1 MLRYLF
7 TNDIRINTLNKRLKD
22 AAIMVQTD
30 SVPSAKDNKSLNNN
44 INTLS
49 FYFNLYKDN
58 NNTFLAMNGDIKR
71 VLINYMEKFQFPN
84 PRTRESFKNSKEDN
98 IRLKPYQE
106 ILRLMYIGRFNDVNF
121 YLKSEEIF
129 YFIFL
134 NPDVVNSNIK
144 DYGKILNQIKEYR
157 QSSTLPDHIKTVEGV
172 DWIWKQHS
180 RQINEMLGIMNWL
193 EYVKYVGDKLEIVNR
208 DLSIITKGS
217 LFDIL
222 TSSDFLEADGLEFKE
237 FKQKY
242 IEYMDINNPSISDI
256 KAFMSNL
263 NIDKP
268 YQRIFF
274 GAPGTGKSF
283 KLNKDKDAF
292 IVNEEQYERV
302 TFHPDYT
309 YANFVGTYKPVP
321 ITDEDGKNS
330 ISYEYV
336 PGPFM
341 RTYVK
346 SINNCIK
353 ANIGAEDAKPFL
365 LLIEE
370 INRASTAAVFG
381 DIFQLLD
388 RKDNISEYPIQPSED
403 MKKYLSKETELPIEN
418 FDEIRIPDNMFI
430 WATMNSAD
438 QGVFPMDTAFKRRW
452 DFEYIGIN
460 DNEDKIKD
468 YTVELGTDVINW
480 NDLRKS
486 INKWLVTHGVNE
498 DKLLGP
504 FFINLKT
511 LKTEEKDSNILDSE
525 KFRSVFK
532 NKVLMYLYEDAA
544 RHKKDIFKNGDNIL
558 LSEVFKAFDEEGVRV
573 FNNEIVNDL
582 ISTAFIDDSNK
593 SSMIYET
600 PGKEETINEMRE
612 VAEKYDAINDYE
624 TEDNI

>member
-222 TSSDFLEADGLEFKE
+222 TFSDFLEADGLEFKE

-418 FDEIRIPDNMFI
+418 FDEIRILDNMFI

>member
-1 MLRYLF
+1 
-7 TNDIRINTLNKRLKD
+7 
-22 AAIMVQTD
+22 
-30 SVPSAKDNKSLNNN
+30 
-44 INTLS
+44 
-49 FYFNLYKDN
+49 
-58 NNTFLAMNGDIKR
+58 
-71 VLINYMEKFQFPN
+71 
-84 PRTRESFKNSKEDN
+84 
-98 IRLKPYQE
+98 
-106 ILRLMYIGRFNDVNF
+106 
-121 YLKSEEIF
+121 
-129 YFIFL
+129 
-134 NPDVVNSNIK
+134 
-144 DYGKILNQIKEYR
+144 
-157 QSSTLPDHIKTVEGV
+157 
-172 DWIWKQHS
+172 
-180 RQINEMLGIMNWL
+180 MLGIMNWL

>member
-1 MLRYLF
+1 MEIKYSGKDGKYILGEAKYTKEEFIDYIKADMLQSAL
-7 TNDIRINTLNKRLKD
+7 RIEEGS
-22 AAIMVQTD
+22 I
-30 SVPSAKDNKSLNNN
+30 
-44 INTLS
+44 
-49 FYFNLYKDN
+49 
-58 NNTFLAMNGDIKR
+58 
-71 VLINYMEKFQFPN
+71 EFQ
-84 PRTRESFKNSKEDN
+84 
-98 IRLKPYQE
+98 
-106 ILRLMYIGRFNDVNF
+106 
-121 YLKSEEIF
+121 
-129 YFIFL
+129 
-134 NPDVVNSNIK
+134 NSNSQENMENK
-144 DYGKILNQIKEYR
+144 LGK
-157 QSSTLPDHIKTVEGV
+157 
-172 DWIWKQHS
+172 
-180 RQINEMLGIMNWL
+180 
-193 EYVKYVGDKLEIVNR
+193 
-208 DLSIITKGS
+208 
-217 LFDIL
+217 L
-222 TSSDFLEADGLEFKE
+222 T
-237 FKQKY
+237 
-242 IEYMDINNPSISDI
+242 
-256 KAFMSNL
+256 NL
-263 NIDKP
+263 NLDIP
-268 YQRIFF
+268 FSRNLIFF

-283 KLNKDKDAF
+283 KLNKEKDDF
-292 IVNEEQYERV
+292 IRNEDQYERV

-321 ITDEDGKNS
+321 IKDEDGKNS

-346 SINNCIK
+346 SINNYINV
-353 ANIGAEDAKPFL
+353 NIGAEDAKPFL

-370 INRASTAAVFG
+370 INRANTAAVFG
-381 DIFQLLD
+381 DVFQLLD
-388 RKDNISEYPIQPSED
+388 RKDGISEYPIKPSED

-418 FDEIRIPDNMFI
+418 FNEIRIPDNMFI

-460 DNEDKIKD
+460 DNEDIIKD
-468 YTVELGTDVINW
+468 YTVKLGSEDINW

-486 INKWLVTHGVNE
+486 INKWLVSHGVNE

-525 KFRSVFK
+525 KFKKVFK

-544 RHKKDIFKNGDNIL
+544 RHKKDIFRNGDNIL
-558 LSEVFKAFDEEGVRV
+558 LSEVFKAFDEGGVRV

-612 VAEKYDAINDYE
+612 AAEEYGPIDIYD